1 MPRIFL
7 NRLIQIC
14 SKSERRLS
22 SLFMD
27 RPLRASSSI
36 VLNISEGSGRMSN
49 KDQRRFYSIA
59 FGSTREVQS
68 ILDIIDEQYV
78 DLIKT
83 ADSVAACLYRLLNPK
98 K

>member
-1 MPRIFL
+1 FRTYEMAVQLYKGCKTLELPYYL
-7 NRLIQIC
+7 KDQL
-14 SKSERRLS
+14 
-22 SLFMD
+22 
-27 RPLRASSSI
+27 LRASSSI

-68 ILDIIDEQYV
+68 ILDIIDKQYV

-83 ADSVAACLYRLLNPK
+83 ADSVAACLYCLLNPK